1 MVNHCSWQSNQ
12 TQITFKCHEM
22 RYLISFLKKTH
33 NYKQLSVASVLL
45 TADYDGPQR
54 AACRKIIRYP
64 QSYSINPKN
73 SWNALALAL
82 VLALLS
88 LAFRRT
94 QSQMTFVTRRM
105 IWGFRFQMQTTI
117 KFDFLLNFSGIICL
131 PLNYTDRFLLEEA
144 SDIASLILITFNGK
158 KVGSFFPVIP
168 RAALPLLCVAF
179 SVLKVK
185 FLAVLAH

>member
-1 MVNHCSWQSNQ
+1 
-12 TQITFKCHEM
+12 
-22 RYLISFLKKTH
+22 
-33 NYKQLSVASVLL
+33 
-45 TADYDGPQR
+45 
-54 AACRKIIRYP
+54 
-64 QSYSINPKN
+64 
-73 SWNALALAL
+73 
-82 VLALLS
+82 
-88 LAFRRT
+88 
-94 QSQMTFVTRRM
+94 M
-105 IWGFRFQMQTTI
+105 IFGFRFQMQTTI

-144 SDIASLILITFNGK
+144 SDNASLILITFNGK

>member
-33 NYKQLSVASVLL
+33 NYKQLSVAIVLL

-64 QSYSINPKN
+64 QPYSINPKN
-73 SWNALALAL
+73 SWNALALVL
-82 VLALLS
+82 VLVLLS
-88 LAFRRT
+88 LAFKGT

-105 IWGFRFQMQTTI
+105 IRGFRFQMQTTI

-131 PLNYTDRFLLEEA
+131 PLNYTDRFCW
-144 SDIASLILITFNGK
+144 K
-158 KVGSFFPVIP
+158 KHQTTLRWF
-168 RAALPLLCVAF
+168 
-179 SVLKVK
+179 
-185 FLAVLAH
+185 

>member
-73 SWNALALAL
+73 SWNALAWLWCWCWLFCLWHLGEPKVKWHLSRDGWFEAFVFKCRRRL
-82 VLALLS
+82 NLISYWTSAELFACLLIIP
-88 LAFRRT
+88 T
-94 QSQMTFVTRRM
+94 
-105 IWGFRFQMQTTI
+105 GFCWKKHQTTLRW
-117 KFDFLLNFSGIICL
+117 F
-131 PLNYTDRFLLEEA
+131 
-144 SDIASLILITFNGK
+144 
-158 KVGSFFPVIP
+158 
-168 RAALPLLCVAF
+168 
-179 SVLKVK
+179 
-185 FLAVLAH
+185 